1 MTEPRVQSLTQF
13 TLAETPD
20 GYLIEIEGDGGGALA
35 VEASPEQLDAII
47 DALAD
52 LLEDGDGSASRAD
65 ADDEEEEE
73 LEDGFTDDVA
83 VDDES

>member
-1 MTEPRVQSLTQF
+1 LLGV
-13 TLAETPD
+13 LAALAD
-20 GYLIEIEGDGGGALA
+20 ALA
-35 VEASPEQLDAII
+35 VIGIPGAGFLDHVGF
-47 DALAD
+47 DAEVDQFAD

-73 LEDGFTDDVA
+73 EPEDGFTDDVA